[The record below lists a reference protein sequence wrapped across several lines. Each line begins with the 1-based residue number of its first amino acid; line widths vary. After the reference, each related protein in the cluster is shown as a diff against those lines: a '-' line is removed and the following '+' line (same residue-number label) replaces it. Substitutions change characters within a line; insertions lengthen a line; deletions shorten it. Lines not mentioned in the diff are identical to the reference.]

1 MSEAEP
7 QTPGRRLSQTAD
19 WMPHSPLLGAIELRM
34 AALGFG
40 WADVTATQVYT
51 IFDIHPLFADEIARR
66 AATPGGLTWHFA
78 RPTVQGLDLE
88 MDVRGIA
95 HEFTI

>member
-7 QTPGRRLSQTAD
+7 RAPGRRLSQTAD
-19 WMPHSPLLGAIELRM
+19 WTPHSPLLGAIELRM

-51 IFDIHPLFADEIARR
+51 IFDIHPLFADKIVRR

-78 RPTVQGLDLE
+78 RPAVQGLDLE

>member
-7 QTPGRRLSQTAD
+7 RTPGRRLSQTAD
-19 WMPHSPLLGAIELRM
+19 WTPHSPLLGAIELRM

-51 IFDIHPLFADEIARR
+51 IFDIHPLFADEIVRR
-66 AATPGGLTWHFA
+66 AATRA
-78 RPTVQGLDLE
+78 V
-88 MDVRGIA
+88 
-95 HEFTI
+95 

>member
-1 MSEAEP
+1 MSEAKP
-7 QTPGRRLSQTAD
+7 RAPGRRLSQTAD
-19 WMPHSPLLGAIELRM
+19 WTPHSPLLGAMELRM

-51 IFDIHPLFADEIARR
+51 IFDIHPLFADEIVRR

-78 RPTVQGLDLE
+78 HFRVVTPCGGGQVFCAPAP
-88 MDVRGIA
+88 V
-95 HEFTI
+95 